1 MSCDLKT
8 VIGGVGAGLQML
20 AIYFWLV
27 DFFCLLSIYHFLCF
41 QDLYMFGM
49 EKLKGAFDEN
59 YELMLEKEI
68 RIKLIIEELDLLI
81 ED

>member
-1 MSCDLKT
+1 
-8 VIGGVGAGLQML
+8 
-20 AIYFWLV
+20 
-27 DFFCLLSIYHFLCF
+27 
-41 QDLYMFGM
+41 MFGM